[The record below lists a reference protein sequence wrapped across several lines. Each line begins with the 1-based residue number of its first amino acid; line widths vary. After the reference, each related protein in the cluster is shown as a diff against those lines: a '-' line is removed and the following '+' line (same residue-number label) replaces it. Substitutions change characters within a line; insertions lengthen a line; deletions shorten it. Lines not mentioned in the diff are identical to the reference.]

1 MESVYVG
8 WLSIIPP
15 ILAIGLA
22 LITKEVI
29 NSLILGIL
37 SGTLIYTLALGG
49 NPVLDTVT
57 YAFTMMTEKV
67 DIGLILVMSMLGA
80 VVEVITLSG
89 GQHAVAEWA
98 KKRFNHK
105 TTSQLATVVVGSCLF
120 LSDVFH
126 NLSTGAIMRTID
138 DSNRVSRAKL
148 SYILDATAA
157 PVCCLVPMGIWVA
170 GICAVF
176 PENHTFSSQMEIF
189 FANIPYNLYCIISI
203 GMVIYF
209 CFPNRDFG
217 PMLKAELRAEQ
228 TGDLG
233 ALEEEVKE
241 SGKGTVW
248 DMLIPIVALVLGC
261 ILFMLYTGGFWSG
274 EGKRFLQ
281 AFSDCS
287 TSISLQC
294 GSFVA
299 LVVAF
304 VMYVPRKVVEF
315 RSFMDGI
322 YKGIQS
328 MVSGMTIIILAW
340 TIGGVC
346 RQLLLTGD
354 FVANQVSSSG
364 MPVGIL
370 PAIIF
375 IIAAALSFATG
386 TSWGTFGILMPI
398 VFNIFEV
405 AAPELLLTAIGS
417 VLGGSVWGDHCSPI
431 SDTTVLASTCA
442 GCNHIQHVV
451 TQMPYCVVGG
461 ACAVVGYL
469 VAGFTAGNLL
479 LTWVSALVVLVITL
493 IVLKQMTNRQIKMYR
508 DNPSL
513 LEK

>member
-15 ILAIGLA
+15 VLAISLA

-29 NSLILGIL
+29 ISLILGIL
-37 SGTLIYTLALGG
+37 SGTLIYSIALGG
-49 NPVLDTVT
+49 NLIMDTVK
-57 YAFTMMTEKV
+57 YAFTMMTNQV
-67 DIGLILVMSMLGA
+67 DIGLILVMGMLGA
-80 VVEVITLSG
+80 IVEVITLSG

-98 KKRFNHK
+98 KKKFNSK
-105 TTSQLATVVVGSCLF
+105 TSSQIATVVVGSCLF

-126 NLSTGAIMRTID
+126 NLSTGAIMKSIN
-138 DSNRVSRAKL
+138 DSNRVSRPKFA
-148 SYILDATAA
+148 YILDATAA

-176 PENHTFSSQMEIF
+176 PENNTFSSTMEIF

-203 GMVIYF
+203 IMVIYF

-217 PMLKAELRAEQ
+217 PMVRFEKKADL
-228 TGDLG
+228 TGDLSSVD
-233 ALEEEVKE
+233 EPIKE
-241 SGKGTVW
+241 SAKGTVG
-248 DMLIPIVALVLGC
+248 DMVVPMLALVLGS
-261 ILFMLYTGGFWSG
+261 ILFMLYTGGLWSG
-274 EGKRFLQ
+274 EGKGIVQ

-299 LVVAF
+299 LAIAF
-304 VMYVPRKVVEF
+304 LMYVPRKIVGF
-315 RSFMDGI
+315 KTFMNGI
-322 YKGIQS
+322 YAGIQS

-346 RQLLLTGD
+346 RKLLLTGD
-354 FVANQVSSSG
+354 FVADMVVESN
-364 MPVGIL
+364 MHVGLL

-398 VFNIFEV
+398 VFNVCEI
-405 AAPELLLTAIGS
+405 AAPELLLSAIAAT
-417 VLGGSVWGDHCSPI
+417 LGGSCWGDHCSPI

-442 GCNHIQHVV
+442 GCDHIQHVV

-461 ACAVVGYL
+461 ICSVAGYL
-469 VAGFTAGNLL
+469 VAGFTRGSLVA
-479 LTWVSALVVLVITL
+479 TWVVSLALMVVLL
-493 IVLKQMTNRQIKMYR
+493 IGGKKLMGGIPDVSKNTTV
-508 DNPSL
+508 
-513 LEK
+513 

>member
-1 MESVYVG
+1 MDPVYVG

-29 NSLILGIL
+29 ISLVLGIL

-49 NPVLDTVT
+49 NPIMDTIA
-57 YAFTMMTEKV
+57 YAFNMMTAQV
-67 DIGLILVMSMLGA
+67 DIGLVLVMAMLGA
-80 VVEVITLSG
+80 IVEVITLSG

-98 KKRFNHK
+98 KKKFHHK
-105 TTSQLATVVVGSCLF
+105 TSSQLATVVVGSCLF

-126 NLSTGAIMRTID
+126 NLSTGAIMKTIS
-138 DSNRVSRAKL
+138 DSNRVSHAKL

-176 PENHTFSSQMEIF
+176 PENSTFSSSMEIF
-189 FANIPYNLYCIISI
+189 FANMPYNIYCIVSI
-203 GMVIYF
+203 IMVIYF

-217 PMLKAELRAEQ
+217 PMLRAELKAEQ

-233 ALEEEVKE
+233 SLDEPVKE
-241 SGKGTVW
+241 SGKGTVK
-248 DMLIPIVALVLGC
+248 DMVIPMVALILGSV
-261 ILFMLYTGGFWSG
+261 LFMLYTGGLWSG
-274 EGKRFLQ
+274 EGKGILE
-281 AFSDCS
+281 AFSECS
-287 TSISLQC
+287 TSTSLQC

-299 LVVAF
+299 LATAF
-304 VMYVPRKVVEF
+304 LMYIPRKIVPFKV
-315 RSFMDGI
+315 FMQGI
-322 YKGIQS
+322 YAGIQS
-328 MVSGMTIIILAW
+328 MVSGITIIILAW

-346 RQLLLTGD
+346 RKLLLTGD
-354 FVANQVSSSG
+354 FVADQVTKSG

-375 IIAAALSFATG
+375 IIAATLSFATG

-398 VFNIFEV
+398 VFNICEV
-405 AAPELLLTAIGS
+405 AAPQLLLPAIAS

-442 GCNHIQHVV
+442 SCDHIQHVV
-451 TQMPYCVVGG
+451 TQMPYCILGG
-461 ACAVVGYL
+461 ACAVGGYL
-469 VAGFTAGNLL
+469 VAGFTNGNLIA
-479 LTWVSALVVLVITL
+479 TWCTSLAILIVSL
-493 IVLKQMTNRQIKMYR
+493 IVLKRHTNSVLKAYSNQAQAQ
-508 DNPSL
+508 
-513 LEK
+513 